1 MSGSER
7 PRVPVVVVHGAL
19 RGRMGLVPTAWI
31 LRHQGLDARTF
42 GYRTRTDSLQAHA
55 HALSTFLDTWL
66 GESRPEVIG
75 FVTHSMGAL
84 VVRAYLA
91 EAGDRHADVQR
102 VVMLSPPNRGS
113 ALAQRHVSRPAFR
126 WLYGTAASE
135 LLPDA
140 VQSLPALP
148 SSAEVLVLAG
158 GRGDPRGY
166 NPRLEGDDDGVVAV
180 AEMALPDAALE
191 MVGGVHGML
200 QWRPAVLRRAAGF
213 LKGLGSVA
221 PGGDHT
227 VGPEESG

>member
-1 MSGSER
+1 MPGPKS

-31 LRHQGLDARTF
+31 LRHNGLDARTF

-55 HALSTFLDTWL
+55 RALSTFLDTWL
-66 GESRPEVIG
+66 GDSRPEVIG
-75 FVTHSMGAL
+75 FVTHSMGGL

-91 EAGDRHADVQR
+91 EAGERHADVQR

-113 ALAQRHVSRPAFR
+113 ALAAKHANGAAFR

-135 LLPDA
+135 LLPNA
-140 VQSLPALP
+140 VQSLPGLP

-158 GRGDPRGY
+158 GRGDCRGY
-166 NPRLEGDDDGVVAV
+166 NPGLEGDDDGVVAV
-180 AEMALPDAALE
+180 AEMALPDSALE

-213 LKGLGSVA
+213 LKGSGSVA
-221 PGGDHT
+221 PGQDY
-227 VGPEESG
+227 VAPDESA